1 MFQVDF
7 SKALSEVSVLLKTN
21 VPTLM
26 GLEKVCSILRKHIEH
41 YDWVGFYFA
50 NFKKQT
56 LNLKAFSGNPVEHTE
71 IPFGKG
77 GGGDIGRC
85 GGDQA
90 WQRGENRQ
98 RAQDHYCCTDSIYSD
113 CIAGSSGHWNGGGNS
128 NICI

>member
-50 NFKKQT
+50 T
-56 LNLKAFSGNPVEHTE
+56 LRNKHL
-71 IPFGKG
+71 I
-77 GGGDIGRC
+77 
-85 GGDQA
+85 
-90 WQRGENRQ
+90 
-98 RAQDHYCCTDSIYSD
+98 
-113 CIAGSSGHWNGGGNS
+113 
-128 NICI
+128 

>member
-50 NFKKQT
+50 NHKEKV
-56 LNLKAFSGNPVEHTE
+56 LILESYAGNPTDHTKFLLE
-71 IPFGKG
+71 KVSVVKLQFQIKILLFLMYA
-77 GGGDIGRC
+77 I
-85 GGDQA
+85 
-90 WQRGENRQ
+90 N
-98 RAQDHYCCTDSIYSD
+98 
-113 CIAGSSGHWNGGGNS
+113 
-128 NICI
+128 